1 MEYLFSNLSV
11 LSDGNATC
19 WLFPLKIFSDHVDR
33 DAKPFPSSGNKK
45 MFFKIFHVY
54 SSDYLYNPY
63 KTPSKLVA
71 RICID
76 KVTNQLSVK

>member
-33 DAKPFPSSGNKK
+33 DAKPFPSTGNKK
-45 MFFKIFHVY
+45 MFF
-54 SSDYLYNPY
+54 
-63 KTPSKLVA
+63 
-71 RICID
+71 
-76 KVTNQLSVK
+76 